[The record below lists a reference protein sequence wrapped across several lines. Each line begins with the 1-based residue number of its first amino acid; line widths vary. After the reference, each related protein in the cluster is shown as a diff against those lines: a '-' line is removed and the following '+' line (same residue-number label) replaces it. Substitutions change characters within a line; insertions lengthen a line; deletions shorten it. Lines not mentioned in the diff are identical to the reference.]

1 MVIVNSNPYIEHKEM
16 VCFLLVKTLINK
28 LTKKGEIVKEF
39 ITLHME
45 QNLLSKVLQKAKEKT
60 GSLSDLIIQF
70 FRWVVQVIGGGLA
83 LYLNYESDK
92 SDMDDACNT
101 NILPLTSRRIQ
112 LFLSENADVVP
123 SIKRAAL
130 IAFYNNT
137 DGDNWTDNSGWKTPP
152 LYSDGFAMPG
162 TEGSWFGNRE

>member
-1 MVIVNSNPYIEHKEM
+1 MFLCETLVNKRSVLKKLIGGAIAVLFGVYGLP
-16 VCFLLVKTLINK
+16 VFFPFFLTPKAGIILLI
-28 LTKKGEIVKEF
+28 
-39 ITLHME
+39 
-45 QNLLSKVLQKAKEKT
+45 
-60 GSLSDLIIQF
+60 LI
-70 FRWVVQVIGGGLA
+70 IGGGLLIY
-83 LYLNYESDK
+83 LYYESDK

-101 NILPLTSRRIQ
+101 NVLPLTSRRIQ

-123 SIKRAAL
+123 SKKRAAL

-152 LYSDGFAMPG
+152 LHFDGFAMPG